1 MPYIKPTAI
10 PFIKM
15 RRLLLGYELNATKLS
30 KALGVSYNTARAR
43 LDNPGSFTVAELDAI
58 CKKAHVP
65 MDEIRAAMIR

>member
-1 MPYIKPTAI
+1 MPYIKKPEI
-10 PFIKM
+10 PFVQM
-15 RRLLLGYELNATKLS
+15 RRLLLGREINAVALS
-30 KALGVSYNTARAR
+30 KVLGISYNTARAR